1 MVYDYKEKF
10 SVQGK
15 KCIVT
20 GGAQGLSRGM
30 AEGFWKTERGGFD
43 GSPEGEAGTGGGR
56 IL

>member
-20 GGAQGLSRGM
+20 GGLRACPEVWRK
-30 AEGFWKTERGGFD
+30 GFWKTVPRWF
-43 GSPEGEAGTGGGR
+43 
-56 IL
+56 

>member
-20 GGAQGLSRGM
+20 GGAQGYLILSVVKIPTVFS
-30 AEGFWKTERGGFD
+30 AALLLTI
-43 GSPEGEAGTGGGR
+43 SS
-56 IL
+56 

>member
-30 AEGFWKTERGGFD
+30 EMCIRDRPVTV
-43 GSPEGEAGTGGGR
+43 
-56 IL
+56 